1 MKKNKLNL
9 FLLIAVT
16 AVVGTALCCVL
27 CYIFGASVI
36 FITSVIMV
44 FIIGAIYVPYL
55 QYCKYQENK
64 IMKATMNRFKLEK
77 GGMTSNFEK
86 EALTGVKAELAKYEE
101 YKRLHNIKIK
111 STVYPSVLDKKY
123 KL

>member
-9 FLLIAVT
+9 ILLIAVT
-16 AVVGTALCCVL
+16 AIVGTGLCQLCCYV
-27 CYIFGASVI
+27 FGADIV
-36 FITSVIMV
+36 FIVSAGIV
-44 FIIGAIYVPYL
+44 FIIGAIYVPYS

-64 IMKATMNRFKLEK
+64 IMKATINRFKLEK
-77 GGMTSNFEK
+77 GGAPSNFEK
-86 EALTGVKAELAKYEE
+86 EALTGVKAQLAKYEE

-111 STVYPSVLDKKY
+111 STVYPNVT

>member
-1 MKKNKLNL
+1 MKKTKLNL

-16 AVVGTALCCVL
+16 AIIGTGLFQL
-27 CYIFGASVI
+27 LSYIFGADTI
-36 FITSVIMV
+36 FITSTIIV

-55 QYCKYQENK
+55 QYRKYQENK
-64 IMKATMNRFKLEK
+64 IMKATINRFKLEK
-77 GGMTSNFEK
+77 GTTSNFEK
-86 EALTGVKAELAKYEE
+86 EALTGVKAQLAKYEE

-111 STVYPSVLDKKY
+111 STVYPNVT

>member
-16 AVVGTALCCVL
+16 AVVGTAVYWML
-27 CYIFGASVI
+27 CYIFGADII
-36 FITSVIMV
+36 FITSVAIV

-55 QYCKYQENK
+55 QYRKYQENK
-64 IMKATMNRFKLEK
+64 IMKATINRFKLEK
-77 GGMTSNFEK
+77 GTTSNFEK

-111 STVYPSVLDKKY
+111 STVYPSVLNKKY

>member
-1 MKKNKLNL
+1 MKKTKLNL

-16 AVVGTALCCVL
+16 AIVGTGLCQLL
-27 CYIFGASVI
+27 CYIFGADIV
-36 FITSVIMV
+36 FIVSTCMV

-77 GGMTSNFEK
+77 GTTSNFEK

>member
-1 MKKNKLNL
+1 MKKTKL

-16 AVVGTALCCVL
+16 AIIGTGLFQL
-27 CYIFGASVI
+27 LSYIFGADTI
-36 FITSVIMV
+36 FITSTIIV

-55 QYCKYQENK
+55 QYRKYQENK
-64 IMKATMNRFKLEK
+64 IMKATINRFKLEK
-77 GGMTSNFEK
+77 KGTTSSFEK
-86 EALTGVKAELAKYEE
+86 EALTGVKAQLAKYEE

>member
-1 MKKNKLNL
+1 MKKNKINL
-9 FLLIAVT
+9 ILLIAVT
-16 AVVGTALCCVL
+16 AVVGTGLCQL
-27 CYIFGASVI
+27 MCYVFGADMV
-36 FITSVIMV
+36 FIVSAGIV

-55 QYCKYQENK
+55 QYRKYQENK
-64 IMKATMNRFKLEK
+64 IMKATISRFKLEK
-77 GGMTSNFEK
+77 GTPSNFEK
-86 EALTGVKAELAKYEE
+86 EALTGVKAQLAKYEE

>member
-1 MKKNKLNL
+1 MKKTKLNL

-16 AVVGTALCCVL
+16 AIIGTGLFQLLSYV
-27 CYIFGASVI
+27 FGSDII
-36 FITSVIMV
+36 FITSVAMV

-77 GGMTSNFEK
+77 GTTSSFEK